1 MVSGSTDDALDILVR
16 ICETSDMNA
25 ATAPAAPPTPVPLVS
40 ARGRWIIAA
49 TVLGS
54 GVAFIDSTVVNVALP
69 RIGRD
74 LGGGMTT
81 QQWVLDGYMLT
92 LSALLLLGGVL
103 GDRYGRRR
111 VFVIGLAAFGIA
123 SLGCGLAPSAA
134 TLIAA
139 RLVQGVGGALLVPGS
154 LALIDASIRS
164 EDRSRAIG
172 VWAGLSGV
180 STAVGPL
187 LGGWMVDAASWRLVF
202 MINLPLAALAGWAAL
217 RHVPESRGGSSS
229 GPLDVT
235 GAVAVTVGLG
245 GLTYGL
251 IEIPTRGWTAA
262 TVLAASA
269 GAIALLG
276 FPFAERR
283 SPSPLL
289 PLEIFRSRQFSGA
302 NASTFAVYGALG
314 GAFFLLAI
322 HLQQSLG
329 YSALDAG
336 LATLPMTAVM
346 LLLSPRMGALADRTG
361 PRAPMTVGP
370 LIAAVGLVMLAR
382 VAPGV
387 GYASTI
393 LPAVLVFAFGL
404 AITVTPLTSAVLA
417 AVDEAQ
423 VGTASG
429 VNNAVARMASLLSVA
444 ALPPLAGLAGTGG
457 GALGRGFAR
466 AMLISAGLCAVG
478 GIVAWLTVRRGAEVQ
493 PNPLPAINHSCQDPC
508 TRAPARAGDA
518 AR

>member
-1 MVSGSTDDALDILVR
+1 LDILGG
-16 ICETSDMNA
+16 ICETLGMTA
-25 ATAPAAPPTPVPLVS
+25 AAAASPSPVPLVS

-69 RIGRD
+69 RIGRE
-74 LGGGMTT
+74 LGGGLTT
-81 QQWVLDGYMLT
+81 QQWVLDGYLLT
-92 LSALLLLGGVL
+92 LSALLMLGGAL

-111 VFVIGLAAFGIA
+111 TFVIGLAAFGIA
-123 SLGCGLAPSAA
+123 SLACGLAPDGAA
-134 TLIAA
+134 LIVA
-139 RLVQGVGGALLVPGS
+139 RLAQGVGGALLVPGS
-154 LALIDASIRS
+154 LALINASIRS

-180 STAVGPL
+180 STAIGPL

-202 MINLPLAALAGWAAL
+202 LINLPLAALAGWAAL
-217 RHVPESRGGSSS
+217 RHVPESRGDSSN
-229 GPLDVT
+229 GRLDAA
-235 GAVAVTVGLG
+235 GAVAATVGLG

-251 IEIPTRGWTAA
+251 IEIPTRGWTVT
-262 TVLAASA
+262 TVLAAA
-269 GAIALLG
+269 VGTLALLS
-276 FPFAERR
+276 FPFIERR
-283 SPSPLL
+283 SPSPLV

-314 GAFFLLAI
+314 GSFFLLAI

-361 PRAPMTVGP
+361 PRAPMTIGP
-370 LIAAVGLVMLAR
+370 LIAAVGLVMMAR

-387 GYASTI
+387 GYAGTI
-393 LPAVLVFAFGL
+393 LPAVLVFGFGL

-417 AVDEAQ
+417 AVDEGH

-429 VNNAVARMASLLSVA
+429 VNNAVARMAGLLSVA
-444 ALPPLAGLAGTGG
+444 TLPPLAGLAGTGA
-457 GALGRGFAR
+457 GALGPGFAR
-466 AMLISAGLCAVG
+466 AMLISAGLCALG
-478 GIVAWLTVRRGAEVQ
+478 AIIAWLTVRRGADVQ
-493 PNPLPAINHSCQDPC
+493 PRALPAIDHSCQAPR
-508 TRAPARAGDA
+508 TRPRTGAGGA
-518 AR
+518 V